1 MVLSTEPKRA
11 RSNFETVVRRFR
23 CDASAMLA
31 VILCCWLEQFE
42 MHLRSGMRFAVKRV
56 FRSAGPFGPYPVADA
71 KGAAEWA
78 GKAKQRLCKHTK
90 KKVNFSSSHSS
101 TRLQSWTDSSCAAF
115 IGKPVASS
123 SLPTLMNRVRPGWRR
138 QWALSVCQDRLT
150 FFFLFFCPTRFR
162 SVAPWQTASFY
173 FFYFLFF
180 QFACLVKSDTD
191 KERLG
196 ERSWRAV

>member
-11 RSNFETVVRRFR
+11 RSNFETVVPRFR
-23 CDASAMLA
+23 CDSSAML
-31 VILCCWLEQFE
+31 VVTLCCWLEQFE

-56 FRSAGPFGPYPVADA
+56 FRSTGPFGPYPVADA

-138 QWALSVCQDRLT
+138 QWALSVCQHRLT
-150 FFFLFFCPTRFR
+150 FFFLFFLPHEVSICCTLTDCWLLF
-162 SVAPWQTASFY
+162 
-173 FFYFLFF
+173 FLFF
-180 QFACLVKSDTD
+180 IFSV
-191 KERLG
+191 RLPC
-196 ERSWRAV
+196 